1 MKIRIRKMIKSRSK
15 RKIRIRSVQSL
26 DPSWILSDCDVLPN

>member
-1 MKIRIRKMIKSRSK
+1 MVKSKRK

-26 DPSWILSDCDVLPN
+26 DPSWILSDCDVLSN